1 MVYSHNHWDH
11 IAGGKVLKDQ
21 GAKFIS
27 HENRVA
33 AFRRI
38 PSPSVVMPDITFSK
52 AHALKLGGT
61 TIELR
66 YHGRNHGNC
75 LISMRLPREKVLF
88 VVDIVAPKSVGFRDL
103 PNFYPRDWIRTLKE
117 LETLDF
123 DRVIPGHGPPAAP
136 RSAVREQRE
145 YLEDLAEAVRKAIG
159 QRMTRAQAR
168 KAIKLPKYEKWGNYK
183 EWLPMN
189 VDRFYHE
196 QAMGWSCVK
205 SRSANLNFSPGLRLK
220 SDKKPM

>member
-27 HENRVA
+27 HENCVA

-103 PNFYPRDWIRTLKE
+103 PNFTLVIGSAPSRNSRRSTLTASSRVMARRRPRDRRCENSGNTLK
-117 LETLDF
+117 T
-123 DRVIPGHGPPAAP
+123 
-136 RSAVREQRE
+136 
-145 YLEDLAEAVRKAIG
+145 
-159 QRMTRAQAR
+159 
-168 KAIKLPKYEKWGNYK
+168 
-183 EWLPMN
+183 
-189 VDRFYHE
+189 
-196 QAMGWSCVK
+196 
-205 SRSANLNFSPGLRLK
+205 SRRLCAK
-220 SDKKPM
+220 R